1 VLICSLTERLFEL
14 EQIAKSGASPRE
26 RAAAMPRLNR
36 TDAERR
42 LAEESGPEFL
52 EALARGLRVIEAFN
66 REPRPLTL
74 SDVARA
80 VELPRASVRRALA
93 TLVRL
98 GYAETDDRLFRLTPR
113 ILGLAGAY
121 LASNAI
127 SGILQPAVERLSG
140 EVDEAC
146 SAAVR
151 DGDDVIMIAHA
162 RPKRVIDVTAQIG
175 FRLPAIASSLGRVLL
190 AALDDAALDEFL
202 ARSTP
207 RKLTPVTTVNRK
219 ALRKALLRA
228 RSDGYA
234 YVDQEVEVGF
244 RSISVPL
251 RRLDGKV
258 VASLNVGAHSER
270 CPAKTMLNVF
280 LPKLRETAERLRQ
293 QLV

>member
-1 VLICSLTERLFEL
+1 
-14 EQIAKSGASPRE
+14 
-26 RAAAMPRLNR
+26 MPRLNR

-42 LAEESGPEFL
+42 LVEDAGPEFI

-66 REPRPLTL
+66 RERGQLTL
-74 SDVARA
+74 SDIARA
-80 VELPRASVRRALA
+80 VDLPRASVRRTLA

-98 GYAETDDRLFRLTPR
+98 GYAEADDRLFRLTPR
-113 ILGLAGAY
+113 ILSLASAY
-121 LASNAI
+121 LSSNAI
-127 SGILQPAVERLSG
+127 SGILQPAIERLS
-140 EVDEAC
+140 VDVNEAC

-162 RPKRVIDVTAQIG
+162 TPKRVIAVSAQIG
-175 FRLPAIASSLGRVLL
+175 LRLPAIASSLGRVLL
-190 AALDDAALDEFL
+190 AALDDGTLDEFL
-202 ARSTP
+202 ARVMP
-207 RKLTPVTTVNRK
+207 RKLTSTTAVDK
-219 ALRKALLRA
+219 KVLRKAILKVRA
-228 RSDGYA
+228 DGFS

-258 VASLNVGAHSER
+258 VASLNIGAQSER

-280 LPKLRETAERLRQ
+280 LPKLRETAEKLRQ